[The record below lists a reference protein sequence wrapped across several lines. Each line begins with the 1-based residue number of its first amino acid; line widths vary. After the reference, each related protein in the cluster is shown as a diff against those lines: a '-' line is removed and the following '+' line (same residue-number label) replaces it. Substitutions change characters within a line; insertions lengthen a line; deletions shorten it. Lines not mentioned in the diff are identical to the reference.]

1 MFFNLSFKIRFTYTL
16 GARGFSCAVSGFG
29 YTASPLASLA
39 SRPAADEAPHRT
51 REKPPVPSVL
61 HLKHGGRRVFS

>member
-1 MFFNLSFKIRFTYTL
+1 MRSFWFRLY
-16 GARGFSCAVSGFG
+16 GFA
-29 YTASPLASLA
+29 TRSLA

-51 REKPPVPSVL
+51 REKPLVPSVL